1 MRLSPKL
8 TMAVLMLG
16 STIVAS
22 AFAANAPSTGC
33 IPGGQLAQGEGGP
46 KSGGQLAQ
54 GEGGPKSGGQLAQG
68 EGGPKS
74 GGQLAQG
81 EAATPCN

>member
-1 MRLSPKL
+1 MLSAIAFCHNGPTYGDLIMRSSPKL
-8 TMAVLMLG
+8 TIAVLMLG
-16 STIVAS
+16 STIAAS

-54 GEGGPKSGGQLAQG
+54 GEV
-68 EGGPKS
+68 
-74 GGQLAQG
+74 
-81 EAATPCN
+81 ATPCN